1 MAVAKSEFYKG
12 FRLKFTNRLGI
23 RVIAL
28 FEGGK
33 ALLML
38 VALLIFI
45 LDFHLNAHALA
56 ETLVGRLHINPQGHY
71 VSLLLK
77 VAESFNG
84 GELVAACVCALMYC
98 VIKFSEAIGLWNQRP
113 WGRTLGVASIGVL
126 IPYEVYALFHQYTH
140 FKLIVLIINV
150 CIVLYL
156 FMCFSG
162 NATPL
167 NDKTHHLSEI

>member
-1 MAVAKSEFYKG
+1 MK
-12 FRLKFTNRLGI
+12 LTNRLGI

-38 VALLIFI
+38 VALLIFV
-45 LDFHLNAHALA
+45 LDFHLNAHDLT
-56 ETLVGRLHINPQGHY
+56 ESLVSRFHVNPEGHY
-71 VSLLLK
+71 VSMLLK

-84 GELVAACVCALMYC
+84 GELVAVCVCALMYS
-98 VIKFSEAIGLWNQRP
+98 VIKFSEAVGLWNQRP

-126 IPYEVYALFHQYTH
+126 IPYEVYALLHQYTH
-140 FKLIVLIINV
+140 FKLIVLITNI

-156 FMCFSG
+156 FMCFGG
-162 NATPL
+162 NTPSL
-167 NDKTHHLSEI
+167 NTKTHD